1 MNEQNQ
7 KSPTENNKKHNG
19 RRLVAGL
26 LLAGVATGGIGEA
39 NHKVESTPANTT
51 SSRSIPVTA
60 NMPSYREVNQIT
72 LEPTQEETIQED
84 INTADT
90 NNSVVLEVQEGSSQE
105 VDEQTP
111 NN

>member
-7 KSPTENNKKHNG
+7 KSTTENNKNHNG

-26 LLAGVATGGIGEA
+26 LLAGVATGGIGVA
-39 NHKVESTPANTT
+39 NHKVESTPANT

-72 LEPTQEETIQED
+72 LEPTHEETIQEA
-84 INTADT
+84 INTTDT
-90 NNSVVLEVQEGSSQE
+90 NNSVVLEVQEGSSQK
-105 VDEQTP
+105 VSEQTP